1 MENIILNIDE
11 NHKIDNTNLPFEFR
25 QMPVILFH
33 YGQSKAEAQYQC
45 DLAEARYKE
54 IIDAL
59 YCQFKSDKD
68 TKCTDKQ
75 AEALAKSNPQTIE
88 LKNIYLA
95 IKRDVGTLVAYMEC
109 LRAKKDMLIQ
119 LGADARKE

>member
-1 MENIILNIDE
+1 MDDFKFDINL
-11 NHKIDNTNLPFEFR
+11 NHKIDTANLSYEFR
-25 QMPVILFH
+25 WMPVILFH

-45 DLAEARYKE
+45 DLAQARYKE
-54 IIDAL
+54 MEDRL

-68 TKCTDKQ
+68 NKCTDKQ
-75 AEALAKSNPQTIE
+75 AEALAKSDSQVVA
-88 LKNIYLA
+88 LKNTYFS
-95 IKRDVGTLVAYMEC
+95 IKKDVGTLVAYLEC